1 VFADG
6 RRRYRRPVNALMLH
20 FFVFTVAGWIS
31 SGQQDLID
39 YLREENRVLREQLR
53 GRRLQLTDDQRRRLA
68 IRAKVLGRAAL
79 QGLTSIVTPDTLLAW
94 YRKVVAAKYN
104 GAPYRGPGRPRTAST
119 IAELAVRMAMENPTW
134 GYTRIRGALANLGHE
149 VGRNTIKRILKN
161 AGMEPAPERGKRTQW
176 KTFIREHLGAIC
188 ATDFFTVEVL
198 TMTGIVR
205 YFVLF
210 VIDLKTRRV
219 HVAGIAHQVYGKWVE
234 QVARNLTDPVD
245 GFLKDMRYLIHDR
258 DPVFTKRFA
267 DVLASTGVKT
277 LKLPSRSP
285 NLNAFAERFV
295 RSIRDECLRRI
306 VPLGE
311 RHLRRII
318 TEYMD
323 HYHRERNHQSLDN
336 QLVVPRAA
344 NENAVGPVQCRE
356 RLGGMLRFYYR
367 NAA

>member
-1 VFADG
+1 
-6 RRRYRRPVNALMLH
+6 
-20 FFVFTVAGWIS
+20 
-31 SGQQDLID
+31 
-39 YLREENRVLREQLR
+39 
-53 GRRLQLTDDQRRRLA
+53 
-68 IRAKVLGRAAL
+68 
-79 QGLTSIVTPDTLLAW
+79 
-94 YRKVVAAKYN
+94 
-104 GAPYRGPGRPRTAST
+104 
-119 IAELAVRMAMENPTW
+119 MAMENPTW

-149 VGRNTIKRILKN
+149 VGRNTIKRILKD

-176 KTFIREHLGAIC
+176 KTFLREHLGAIC

-198 TMTGIVR
+198 TMTGLVR

-210 VIDLKTRRV
+210 VIDIKTRQV
-219 HVAGIAHQVYGKWVE
+219 HVAGIAHQVYGAWVE
-234 QVARNLTDPVD
+234 QVARNLTDPLD

-267 DVLASTGVKT
+267 DILASTGVKT

-336 QLVVPRAA
+336 QLVVPQAA